1 MGKILK
7 DGMMS
12 KETVKCQSMIFRL
25 YPTGFEKSPKVLE
38 LRINSEVEFLFLDE
52 NRHDLI
58 YLYGKLSLA
67 GTAQMAACSCECGDG
82 GRETEQS
89 RWLLGLAPWCQH

>member
-52 NRHDLI
+52 IKKTIWKEDRL
-58 YLYGKLSLA
+58 
-67 GTAQMAACSCECGDG
+67 E
-82 GRETEQS
+82 
-89 RWLLGLAPWCQH
+89 